1 MNDTISLAEPAS
13 ELNGHVS
20 RPGTHDV
27 ERPNAADDNVTCR
40 LVRSKLDEDVGTSF
54 PTLPSANYQLRGN
67 SRVAS
72 DFEFGPLSPFPSS
85 TVVRIAWAIL
95 LARYTD
101 NDDVVFE
108 TSDSNSS
115 AREKISGDNN
125 ELPVPL
131 WVRVNDEQSID
142 QFMRDFEQHFQ
153 VAIDEKRSEKKEVGN
168 GHKRSSS
175 GLTDGP
181 LNAIFFNEF
190 GSQTKVPRN
199 KRMKHALVLNCNITG
214 GNLHVTA
221 FFDDNV
227 IDRRQTGRMLN
238 QLVHIIRQLLN
249 HAPGQKLKQID
260 MMSPQD
266 KNEIQEWNTVASNA
280 VDACVHHLFEQQA
293 QKSPN
298 ATAVHAHDGDFTYQ
312 ELDDGSSRLAHHLG
326 RLGVGNNAFV
336 AVCFEKSKWA
346 VVAMMAVLKAGAAIV
361 PLDHSHPVLR
371 MKSILETCGANLVL
385 CSLSQRATLE
395 QTESAVLTVDAASLD
410 AIPSAAS
417 ASPEPEP
424 VSSSSAAFV
433 FFTSGST
440 GIPKGI
446 IISHMAY
453 CTSAKSHSKALRLN
467 DGSRVMQFAAYTYDV
482 SVGEIF
488 TTLLCG
494 GCICVP
500 SSHDRVNNL
509 AAAIQQMG
517 VNWMFLTP
525 SVAGLLQPQDVPGLK
540 TLVLGGEPATRQNFM
555 TWANDVYLINSYGP
569 AECSIWTHC
578 NPGVSRDTPTG
589 YIGKSFNGIS
599 WITDAADPNRL
610 APIGAVGEL
619 VIEGPVLATGYLN
632 DRAKTDAA
640 FIEAP
645 AWHPGSSERKAPRL
659 YRTGDLVRYDSHG
672 AIIILGRR
680 DTQVKLRGQRVELGE
695 IEFHI
700 QRSLPTAAEVAV
712 DVIKHSSGNHSV
724 LMAFICE
731 NPKNEIAQ
739 QQGDEILPAP
749 RSLQEVYPEVGLR
762 LSRFLPR
769 HMIPSAFVPVA
780 VMPLTTSGKI
790 NRKRLRDLATGFS
803 LEQLITAHPTKEK
816 TPPSSEMEL
825 KLQALWGEV
834 LDIPTALIGA
844 EDSFLRLGGDSLRA
858 MKLVSAAD
866 EMGIRLSVEDVFK
879 NPELSALAQRIS
891 SVPQSKMEGR
901 IKPFALMKASW
912 AVDDI
917 KQMAA
922 KLCRVDPMLIEDAF
936 PATPLQEGLMA
947 LSTKHLGSYV
957 SQQILKLSANVD
969 IDRFRASW
977 DSVVAQNPILRTRL
991 VHTEVD
997 GTIQIV
1003 LCKVAELQITKA
1015 AELESFLESDRR
1027 TPMDFGDS
1035 LSRYQLVNNESANEH
1050 HFVWTCH
1057 HALYDGWSLPM
1068 VFKHLRD
1075 EYGFG
1080 TSASYQPPQFQ
1091 GFVRYLKQ
1099 IDTAAQQ
1106 EYWRAQF
1113 SGSSPSDLFSL
1124 STAYEPC
1131 ADKTLSLSV
1140 PILRRLRSEAT
1151 MSTLIRGAWALV
1163 ISCYTDSSDVIFGC
1177 VLNGRN
1183 APVVGI
1189 DRMVA
1194 PTVATVPI
1202 RVKVNSADDVS
1213 QYLENLQKH
1222 SNEMIPYEQT
1232 GLQNIRL
1239 ASPEARVAT
1248 DFQTLLVVE
1257 QQQQQQ
1263 QADMDGNDEFLQ
1275 AEDISR
1281 NRLDFTRFPVTLVCS
1296 LGADD
1301 VAFDVKF
1308 DSSLIPAVQMQ
1319 RVMNHFK
1326 HVFEALC
1333 RGDARLNIGD
1343 INRPSPED
1351 LAEVIGWNGTLPD
1364 VVDSCIHD
1372 CIDQRA
1378 TEYPNAVA
1386 VDSWDGQLTYDEL
1399 RLQSSRLA
1407 DYLTSRGVGPGTMMP
1422 LIFEKSVWAVIGMMG
1437 VLRAGA
1443 ACVPL
1448 DPSYP
1453 RARLE
1458 PILARLKTRML
1469 LTSPLH
1475 ASDCTNLPQEVL
1487 VLEKSLLE
1495 QQAPTKTI
1503 ADRAQPSDA
1512 AFVLHTSGSTGM
1524 PKAIVLEHKA
1534 LCTSLHAHGAVECL
1548 GRDSRVVQFAAYTF
1562 DVSISDIFATLMY
1575 GGCICIP
1582 SEFQRLND
1590 LAGFIRSKRVNQ
1602 AGLTPAVANLLDPSE
1617 VPCLEYLKLGG
1628 ESMTQDNVARW
1639 STKVK
1644 LLNSYG
1650 QAECSVK
1657 SAYNAWLGPDSDPS
1671 TIGKPVGGALWI
1683 ARRDDHRQLVPIG
1696 AIGELIVEGHILAR
1710 EYLEDA
1716 QKTEEAFPSSPRW
1729 LQDAKGRRSDRIFKS
1744 GDLAKYNPDGS
1755 IRYIGRKDTQVK
1767 LRGQRLELG
1776 DVEHHLQQCIPASS
1790 LASEE
1795 VQLAV
1800 ELITPLDGEP
1810 MLAAFLSRAD
1820 ELATREPGSSDV
1832 KERDQESQW
1841 LKLQVP
1847 AIKARLL
1854 SLLPSYMI
1862 PSAFV
1867 ALQQMPLST
1876 SGKIDRKKLQKL
1888 AAQMSVAEVLAS
1900 SASSSQQV
1908 RPPETEMQRR
1918 LHALWSKTLNIPPES
1933 FGVEDSLFQL
1943 GGDSITAIK
1952 LVTAARLGG
1961 MLLSVH
1967 DIFKQPRLADMALAA
1982 RAVQESDLAE
1992 ILPFA
1997 LIQGQ
2002 SVLGVEYYL
2011 EEIAALCNVKKSGID
2026 DVYPCTPLQEGLM
2039 ALSLTDH
2046 GAYIAQLVFEMP
2058 ATLDIDRFQRAWEA
2072 VFRHHAIL
2080 RARMVRTNEL
2090 GTVLAVMKQSP
2101 PLVLRNM
2108 ELDAYLQQD
2117 KQVIMDYGDA
2127 LAYCAIISS
2136 QKTGNRF
2143 FVLRIHHVLYDGWS
2157 LPKIFQDVQ
2166 DAYADGIQGSA
2177 VGFNHFIKHLQ
2188 SSERSSSEQFWAE
2201 QVSDSPAQSFPVLPS
2216 VNYRPFASAEFRHY
2230 VPLPNYGS
2238 KSHFTLSTKIFAAW
2252 SLVFGRYSDMNDVI
2266 FGTTFSGRTSS
2277 LAGIERIVGPTLAT
2291 VPFRVSFQ
2299 HDQNVSDLLRAIQRH
2314 SSDVMPHAHIGIQ
2327 NIRALNADGRRACD
2341 FQVLL
2346 NIQSSN
2352 EPGAKTI
2359 LGLRELSADLAN
2371 FHTYAVNLLFNT
2383 YPEGMEIHVQFDP
2396 QVVDSTQIERITK
2409 QVEHVILQLHDE
2421 SGIGKV
2427 GDISLTSP
2435 ADMQH
2440 LEQWNRGLPPAVKA
2454 CVHQLIEERG
2464 RLHPDKEAVVGWDGR
2479 FTYEQLDK
2487 QAHKLAHHLVGL
2499 GIKPDDMVPVCF
2511 EKSVWTIV
2519 AILGVLKAGAAFV
2532 SMDPSHPVNRLEA
2545 IVNDVGA
2552 TIVLSS
2558 DKTRSI
2564 FSESIQAK
2572 IGVVDAKTMAMLP
2585 EADRVLETGVMP
2597 CNAAYVIFTSGSTGN
2612 PKGAIIEHEAYS
2624 SSAVECARELH
2635 IHGESRVLQF
2645 ASYSFDVSIQE
2656 ILATLIVGGCI
2667 CVPDEIDRLND
2678 ISRLINELRV
2688 TWMNPT
2694 PSFARMIS
2702 AESIP
2707 NVETMVLGGEAPRR
2721 DDIDYWAA
2729 RLRLVNAYGLSE
2741 CSVTNVINVGLSV
2754 GAESRNIGRAVAC
2767 ATWVVDADNHERLAP
2782 LGSVGELLIEGHV
2795 LAREYLNNPEKTA
2808 AVFVQAPGWL
2818 RRFRPE
2824 ATRVY
2829 KTGDLVRYTA
2839 DGTIY
2844 YIGRKD
2850 SQVKLHGQRFELG
2863 EIEHHL
2869 RVCLPRT
2876 EVAAEI
2882 ITPVGRSV
2890 PMLVGFV
2897 VVGGEGD
2904 STSPGEQV
2912 AYSAAGRE
2920 RLSLLTTG
2928 LSSRL
2933 AQSLPLYMIPSLFIP
2948 LYGMPLSVAGKTD
2961 RNRLRRIVSEMSVEQ
2976 ISSFAS
2982 ATEGIRQPS
2991 TLAETTV
2998 RDLWAD
3004 NLGLD
3009 PDSIGLDDNY
3019 FQLGGDSISAMLL
3032 VATSQ
3037 AEGVQLTVAT
3047 VFQNPVLSELALCV
3061 QLTDQHQPG
3070 IADMLP
3076 FEAVPNVEDVGALV
3090 DEVVNRYGYSKSAI
3104 EDIYPCTPLQDG
3116 LVAISIKEPGTYL
3129 AQAALSLPD
3138 LLDVDRYREA
3148 WDTAV
3153 RNMPILRTRIVDT
3166 SSGLMQLVLDS
3177 SVEWQVGNS
3186 LQAYLESDREK
3197 AMQLGDPLIRFAI
3210 VNEPDKRYFC
3220 WTAHHALIDGWTAQ
3234 LIQDNV
3240 KRAYIGTGLKPTL
3253 GFNHFIK
3260 HIGQVNSAEA
3270 EEFWKRELAD
3280 SPLPS
3285 FPELPSDNHHPV
3297 TDAGLTHTVK
3307 FSKRADADIP
3317 VSAVIKGAW
3326 ALVLSKYSDSADV
3339 VFGHTTNGRAAP
3351 MLGVD
3356 RLAGPT
3362 IATVPLRVR
3371 FDRGWQVGD
3380 LFREIQRLSV
3390 SAIPFEQTG
3399 LQNIRRMGAG
3409 AHAACQFQNMLV
3421 IQNAVDSGTDAG
3433 SECISC
3439 SDDTDQAV
3447 LQGLEP
3453 VEVVQTRFHAHALVV
3468 ECGMTSDGASIKVEF
3483 DSTVIS
3489 QTQMH
3494 RIVRQFSHV
3503 IKQFSECS
3511 LEASLG
3517 DVEMLS
3523 PEDQLEIS
3531 SWNAEIPETLD
3542 TCFHHLLDGRM
3553 EEYAH
3558 APALVSTTERLSYRE
3573 LAQASNGLAHRLIE
3587 LGVGPEMFVP
3597 LCFEKSVWAVV
3608 AMLAVMKAGAAWVS
3622 LDPSHPQSRHKYILE
3637 TTSARIALSSA
3648 THVAAMRHLGLDV
3661 TVVDADTC
3669 MLLLQDPSPNLSS
3682 PETSVSPSN
3691 AAYAVLTSGSTG
3703 LPKTIVVE
3711 HSALST
3717 VSAALGA
3724 AMLLD
3729 KSSRVLQFAAYTFDI
3744 SLGDIFPTLLRGG
3757 CVCVPTEHERLNGL
3771 ANTIKSLEATHI
3783 QLTPSVAARL
3793 EPVDVGQLRV
3803 MTIGGEAAT
3812 KAVLNQWAE
3821 HTHLIN
3827 MYGPAECTI
3836 WCAGQPNLQRLGDPA
3851 RIGRGVGAVTW
3862 VVDRDDHTKLA
3873 PIGTVGELVIEG
3885 PGVARGYLKDETR
3898 TNASFIN
3905 NPKWTLPLGTIRL
3918 PPRFYKT
3925 GDLVKYM
3932 ADGTLKFIGRKD
3944 TQVKLRGQRIELGEV
3959 EFQLKNCFTSPVDL
3973 AVEVVTPA
3981 DSRDSALLA
3990 AFIVMGDKDRAAAD
4004 ANAGADAEII
4014 ANSEVSRNKL
4024 KETVG
4029 EIEAK
4034 LLDVLPGYM
4043 IPSAYIPVTRLPL
4056 STSAKLDRKY
4066 LRDSASKLNKE
4077 QLFAFMATGN
4087 ERVAPSTEAE
4097 VQLQK
4102 LWHKVLGVDMDKI
4115 GAGDSFFRLGGDS
4128 LDAMRLSSLAQT
4140 SGFQLT
4146 VGNIIKYPVLAVLAE
4161 RMGAVGPDA
4170 ADEMEPFSL
4179 LSESQGLDMIMK
4191 DAVEQCG
4198 VDRNEIEDV
4207 YPCTPLQVEFF
4218 KNSLAHPGYFSIQFV
4233 YSLPDDMDLERL
4245 SRAWNI
4251 VAASHAIFRTQVI
4264 VSSSCFFQVV
4274 TKSPGPCTDAQN
4286 LESYLSQDAKKP
4298 LGLGQQLTRS
4308 AIVSRDASGK
4318 RYWVWTTHHA
4328 TYDGWSRQLL
4338 LSELQRAYRDTTPS
4352 VGRVQFNKYVRYV
4365 TQGDCSDADSF
4376 WHTQLAGS
4384 ASKPFGRW
4392 PASYQPAANSTL
4404 RHNII
4409 VNAEKTS
4416 LDFTVATILQAAWAV
4431 TVANYTHS
4439 NEVTLKLTLTGRNAP
4454 IAGIEQMMAP
4464 TATMVPH
4471 RLRVG
4476 EAQHTRSFLRDTQNW
4491 WAEVSQFEHLGWDR
4505 IRGLSSDAATA
4516 CDAAMPMVIHP
4527 QASSNSNLAG
4537 LQFHSARLFRPAP
4550 CQFLMDCYL
4559 DDAGVAVSVYFD
4571 DAVFGAGDMQQLLAQ
4586 FDSVFHQMCR
4596 AGPEHRLQDIVVG
4609 EL

>member
-1 MNDTISLAEPAS
+1 MGDAISPPESAL
-13 ELNGHVS
+13 ELNGGVS

-27 ERPNAADDNVTCR
+27 ERVNAVEDNVTCK
-40 LVRSKLDEDVGTSF
+40 LVRIKLNEDIGTPF
-54 PTLPSANYQLRGN
+54 PTLPSANYQIRG
-67 SRVAS
+67 SSCVAS
-72 DFEFGPLSPFPSS
+72 DFKFGTSSPSPSS
-85 TVVRIAWAIL
+85 NVVRIAWAIL

-101 NDDVVFE
+101 HDDVVFE
-108 TSDSNSS
+108 TSDSESS
-115 AREKISGDNN
+115 AREKIIGNHD
-125 ELPVPL
+125 ELLVPL
-131 WVRVNDEQSID
+131 WVRVDHESPID
-142 QFMRDFEQHFQ
+142 QFIRDFEQHFQ
-153 VAIDEKRSEKKEVGN
+153 SAIDEKRSEKNKLVN
-168 GHKRSSS
+168 GHANSSS
-175 GLTDGP
+175 GVTNGP

-199 KRMKHALVLNCNITG
+199 KRTKHALVLNCSTNG
-214 GNLHVTA
+214 DCLHVTA
-221 FFDDNV
+221 LFDDNV
-227 IDRRQTGRMLN
+227 IDRRQMGRMLS
-238 QLVHIIRQLLN
+238 QLFHIIRQLLS
-249 HAPGQKLKQID
+249 HAPEQKLKEID
-260 MMSPQD
+260 MTSPQD
-266 KNEIQEWNTVASNA
+266 KNEIQEWNNVASNA

-298 ATAVHAHDGDFTYQ
+298 ATAVHAHDGDFTYR
-312 ELDDGSSRLAHHLG
+312 ELDESSSRLAHHLG
-326 RLGVGNNAFV
+326 NIGVGNNAFV

-371 MKSILETCGANLVL
+371 ITSILESSGANLVL
-385 CSLSQRATLE
+385 CPPSQIATVE
-395 QTESAVLTVDAASLD
+395 QTGSTVLAVDAASLD
-410 AIPSAAS
+410 AIPLAAS
-417 ASPEPEP
+417 TSREP

-446 IISHMAY
+446 IITHTAY

-467 DGSRVMQFAAYTYDV
+467 EASRVMQFAAYTYDV

-525 SVAGLLQPQDVPGLK
+525 SVAGLLQPQDVPSLK

-578 NPGVSRDTPTG
+578 NPGVSRDTPIG

-599 WITDAADPNRL
+599 WITDAADPSRL
-610 APIGAVGEL
+610 APIGTVGEL
-619 VIEGPVLATGYLN
+619 LIEGPVLARGYMN
-632 DRAKTDAA
+632 DRAKTEAA

-645 AWHPGSSERKAPRL
+645 AWYPGNSESKAPRL
-659 YRTGDLVRYDSHG
+659 YRTGDLVRYDSDG

-700 QRSLPTAAEVAV
+700 QRSLSKAAEVAV
-712 DVIKHSSGNHSV
+712 DVIKHSSGNRSV

-731 NPKNEIAQ
+731 NLKNGTAQ
-739 QQGDEILPAP
+739 QQDDENLPAP
-749 RSLQEVYPEVGLR
+749 RSLQEVYPEVGLH
-762 LSRFLPR
+762 LSRLLPR
-769 HMIPSAFVPVA
+769 HMIPSVFVPVA
-780 VMPLTTSGKI
+780 AMPLTTSGKI
-790 NRKRLRDLATGFS
+790 NRKKLRDLATRFS
-803 LEQLITAHPTKEK
+803 LEQLISADSTKGK

-825 KLQALWGEV
+825 RLQGLWGEV
-834 LDIPTALIGA
+834 LDIPKPLIGA
-844 EDSFLRLGGDSLRA
+844 EDSFFRLGGDSLRA

-879 NPELSALAQRIS
+879 TPELSALAQKVS
-891 SVPQSKMEGR
+891 SVLRSKMEGR

-922 KLCRVDPMLIEDAF
+922 KLCNVDPTLIEDAF

-957 SQQILKLSANVD
+957 SQQILKLGTNVD
-969 IDRFRASW
+969 INRFRTSW

-991 VHTEVD
+991 IHTEID
-997 GTIQIV
+997 GTIQVV
-1003 LCKVAELQITKA
+1003 LCKVAELQITN

-1027 TPMDFGDS
+1027 TSMDFGDG
-1035 LSRYQLVNNESANEH
+1035 LNRYRLVHNESANDY

-1075 EYGFG
+1075 EYEFG
-1080 TSASYQPPQFQ
+1080 TSASYQTPQFQ
-1091 GFVRYLKQ
+1091 VFVRYLKQ

-1124 STAYEPC
+1124 SAAYEPC
-1131 ADKTLSLSV
+1131 ANKTLSIVV
-1140 PILRRLRSEAT
+1140 PILRRLRSETT

-1189 DRMVA
+1189 DRIVA

-1202 RVKVNSADDVS
+1202 RVKLNSADDIS
-1213 QYLENLQKH
+1213 KYLENLQKH

-1232 GLQNIRL
+1232 GLQNINL
-1239 ASPEARVAT
+1239 ASPEARGAT

-1257 QQQQQQ
+1257 QQQVGMNEKDQS
-1263 QADMDGNDEFLQ
+1263 LQ
-1275 AEDISR
+1275 VEDISR
-1281 NRLDFTRFPVTLVCS
+1281 NRLDFTRFPVTLVCN
-1296 LGADD
+1296 LGTDD

-1308 DSSLIPAVQMQ
+1308 DSNLIPAVQMQ
-1319 RVMNHFK
+1319 RMMNHFK
-1326 HVFEALC
+1326 NVFEALC
-1333 RGDARLNIGD
+1333 RGDARLNIED

-1351 LAEVIGWNGTLPD
+1351 LAEIIGWNGTLPD

-1372 CIDQRA
+1372 CIGQRA
-1378 TEYPNAVA
+1378 AEYPNDVA

-1399 RLQSSRLA
+1399 MLQSSKLA
-1407 DYLTSRGVGPGTMMP
+1407 NYLTSRGVGPSTMIP

-1458 PILARLKTRML
+1458 AILARLKAQIL

-1475 ASDCTNLPQEVL
+1475 APDCKDLPQEVI

-1495 QQAPTKTI
+1495 QTPPKSITVSV
-1503 ADRAQPSDA
+1503 RSGDA
-1512 AFVLHTSGSTGM
+1512 AFVLHTSGSTGV

-1534 LCTSLHAHGAVECL
+1534 LCTSLYAHGAVECL
-1548 GRDSRVVQFAAYTF
+1548 GPDSRVVQFAAYTF

-1582 SEFQRLND
+1582 SEMQRLND

-1628 ESMTQDNVARW
+1628 EPMTQDNIARW

-1657 SAYNAWLGPDSDPS
+1657 SAYNAWLGPDSDPL

-1696 AIGELIVEGHILAR
+1696 AIGELIVEGDILAR
-1710 EYLEDA
+1710 EYLEDV
-1716 QKTEEAFPSSPRW
+1716 QKTEEAFPSSPKW
-1729 LQDAKGRRSDRIFKS
+1729 LQNAPGRRSDRIFKS

-1755 IRYIGRKDTQVK
+1755 IKYIGRKDTQVK

-1776 DVEHHLQQCIPASS
+1776 DVEHHLQQCIPS
-1790 LASEE
+1790 LMSEE

-1810 MLAAFLSRAD
+1810 MLAAFLSQIDGVAPRD
-1820 ELATREPGSSDV
+1820 KGLSDIN
-1832 KERDQESQW
+1832 ERDQGSKW

-1847 AIKARLL
+1847 AIKAMLS

-1867 ALQQMPLST
+1867 SLQQMPLST

-1888 AAQMSVAEVLAS
+1888 ASHMSVAEVLATS
-1900 SASSSQQV
+1900 VSSSQQV

-1952 LVTAARLGG
+1952 LVTAARLAGI
-1961 MLLSVH
+1961 LLSVH
-1967 DIFKQPRLADMALAA
+1967 DIFKQPQLSDMALAA
-1982 RAVQESDLAE
+1982 RGIQESDLAE
-1992 ILPFA
+1992 IPPFA
-1997 LIQGQ
+1997 LIEGQ
-2002 SVLGVEYYL
+2002 SVLGVDHYL
-2011 EEIAALCNVKKSGID
+2011 EEIAALCSVKKGGID

-2072 VFRHHAIL
+2072 VFKHHAIL
-2080 RARMVRTNEL
+2080 RSRMVRTNEL

-2101 PLVLRNM
+2101 TFVLQNM

-2117 KQVIMDYGDA
+2117 KQVVMDYGDA

-2136 QKTGNRF
+2136 QKTGDRY

-2166 DAYADGIQGSA
+2166 DAYADGIRESA
-2177 VGFNHFIKHLQ
+2177 VGFSRFIKHLQ
-2188 SSERSSSEQFWAE
+2188 NSERASSEQFWTE
-2201 QVSDSPAQSFPVLPS
+2201 QVSDSPAQSFPALPS
-2216 VNYRPFASAEFRHY
+2216 VNYRPFASAEFRHSF
-2230 VPLPNYGS
+2230 PLS
-2238 KSHFTLSTKIFAAW
+2238 THVSRSHFTLSTKIFAAW
-2252 SLVFGRYSDMNDVI
+2252 SLVFGRYSDMNDVV

-2299 HDQNVSDLLRAIQRH
+2299 QDQNVSDLLRAIQRH

-2327 NIRALNADGRRACD
+2327 NIRALNADGRRACE

-2352 EPGAKTI
+2352 ERGVKTI
-2359 LGLRELSADLAN
+2359 LGLRELSGDLAN
-2371 FHTYAVNLLFNT
+2371 FHTYAVNFLFNI

-2421 SGIGKV
+2421 SNIEKV
-2427 GDISLTSP
+2427 GDISLISP

-2440 LEQWNRGLPPAVKA
+2440 LEQWNRGLPPAVKS
-2454 CVHQLIEERG
+2454 CVHHLIEERV
-2464 RLHPDKEAVVGWDGR
+2464 RMHLDKEAVVGWDGQ

-2511 EKSVWTIV
+2511 EKSIWTIV

-2532 SMDPSHPVNRLEA
+2532 SMDPSHPVNRLET
-2545 IVNDVGA
+2545 IINDVGA
-2552 TIVLSS
+2552 KTVLSS
-2558 DKTRSI
+2558 EKTRSI
-2564 FSESIQAK
+2564 FSESIQDK
-2572 IGVVDAKTMAMLP
+2572 IGIVDAKTIAIFP
-2585 EADRVLETGVMP
+2585 EADDVLETGVMP

-2635 IHGESRVLQF
+2635 IHSESRVLQF

-2667 CVPDEIDRLND
+2667 CVPDEIDRLNG
-2678 ISRLINELRV
+2678 ISRLISEMRV

-2694 PSFARMIS
+2694 PSFARMIT

-2729 RLRLVNAYGLSE
+2729 KLRLVNAYGLSE

-2754 GAESRNIGRAVAC
+2754 GAESRNIGRAVAG

-2795 LAREYLNNPEKTA
+2795 LARKYLNNPEKTA
-2808 AVFVQAPGWL
+2808 AVFIQAPGWL

-2824 ATRVY
+2824 STRVY
-2829 KTGDLVRYTA
+2829 KTGDLVRYCA

-2869 RVCLPRT
+2869 RVSLPST

-2882 ITPVGRSV
+2882 ITPVGRSI
-2890 PMLVGFV
+2890 PMLVGFL
-2897 VVGGEGD
+2897 VVGGKGD
-2904 STSPGEQV
+2904 SAIPTEQV

-2920 RLSLLTTG
+2920 ALSLLTTG

-2948 LYGMPLSVAGKTD
+2948 LYYMPLSVAGKTD
-2961 RNRLRRIVSEMSVEQ
+2961 RNRLRGIVSEMTVEQ
-2976 ISSFAS
+2976 ISSFTS
-2982 ATEGIRQPS
+2982 VTEGIRQPS
-2991 TLAETTV
+2991 TLAEITV

-3037 AEGVQLTVAT
+3037 ADGVQLTVAT

-3061 QLTDQHQPG
+3061 QLTDQPD
-3070 IADMLP
+3070 IADILP
-3076 FEAVPNVEDVGALV
+3076 FETVPDVEGVGTLV
-3090 DEVVNRYGYSKSAI
+3090 EEVVNRYGYSKSAI

-3138 LLDVDRYREA
+3138 LLDVDRYRSA
-3148 WDTAV
+3148 WDAAV
-3153 RNMPILRTRIVDT
+3153 QNMPILRTRIVDT
-3166 SSGLMQLVLDS
+3166 SSGLMQLILDS
-3177 SVEWQVGNS
+3177 SIEWQVGNS
-3186 LQAYLESDREK
+3186 LQAYLKSDREK
-3197 AMQLGDPLIRFAI
+3197 AMELGDPLIRFAI
-3210 VNEPDKRYFC
+3210 INEPDRRYFS

-3240 KRAYIGTGLKPTL
+3240 KRAYLDMDLKTTL

-3260 HIGQVNSAEA
+3260 HIGQVNLAEA
-3270 EEFWKRELAD
+3270 EGFWKTELAD

-3285 FPELPSDNHHPV
+3285 FPELPSDNYHPI
-3297 TDAGLTHTVK
+3297 TGAGLMHRVM
-3307 FSKRADADIP
+3307 FSKKMDAEIP
-3317 VSAVIKGAW
+3317 VSAIIKGAW

-3351 MLGVD
+3351 MLGID

-3362 IATVPLRVR
+3362 IATLPFRVR
-3371 FDRGWQVGD
+3371 LDRNWQVGD
-3380 LFREIQRLSV
+3380 FLKEIQRLSV

-3409 AHAACQFQNMLV
+3409 AHAACQFQNMLL
-3421 IQNAVDSGTDAG
+3421 IQNTVDSETDTG
-3433 SECISC
+3433 SECIAC
-3439 SDDTDQAV
+3439 DDKDQV
-3447 LQGLEP
+3447 VFQGLEP
-3453 VEVVQTRFHAHALVV
+3453 VEVVQTKFHAHALVV
-3468 ECGMTSDGASIKVEF
+3468 ECGLTSDGASIKVEF
-3483 DSTVIS
+3483 DSTVID
-3489 QTQMH
+3489 QTQMY
-3494 RIVRQFSHV
+3494 RIVKQFSNV
-3503 IKQFSECS
+3503 IKQLSECS

-3517 DVEMLS
+3517 DIEMTS
-3523 PEDQLEIS
+3523 PEDELEIS
-3531 SWNAEIPETLD
+3531 NWNAEIPQTLN
-3542 TCFHHLLDGRM
+3542 TCFHHLLDSRI
-3553 EEYAH
+3553 EEYAD
-3558 APALVSTTERLSYRE
+3558 APAVVSTTEQLSYRV
-3573 LAQASNGLAHRLIE
+3573 LAQASNKLAHRLIE
-3587 LGVGPEMFVP
+3587 LGVGPETFVP

-3608 AMLAVMKAGAAWVS
+3608 AMLAVMKAGAAFVC
-3622 LDPSHPQSRHKYILE
+3622 LDPSHPQSRHKYVLE
-3637 TTSARIALSSA
+3637 TTSARIVLSSA
-3648 THVAAMRHLGLDV
+3648 AQVSPMRHLGLDV
-3661 TVVDADTC
+3661 TVVDEN
-3669 MLLLQDPSPNLSS
+3669 LLLQDPSPNLSS
-3682 PETSVSPSN
+3682 PETNVSPSN
-3691 AAYAVLTSGSTG
+3691 AAYAVFTSGSTG
-3703 LPKTIVVE
+3703 VPKAIVVE

-3717 VSAALGA
+3717 SSTALGA
-3724 AMLLD
+3724 AMLVD

-3744 SLGDIFPTLLRGG
+3744 SLGDIFPTLLNGG
-3757 CVCVPTEHERLNGL
+3757 CVCVPTEDERLNNL
-3771 ANTIKSLEATHI
+3771 ANAIKSLEANHI

-3812 KAVLNQWAE
+3812 KAVLNKWAE

-3836 WCAGQPNLQRLGDPA
+3836 WCAGQPNLQRLGDPTK
-3851 RIGRGVGAVTW
+3851 IGRGVGAVTW
-3862 VVDRDDHTKLA
+3862 VVDRDDHNKLA

-3885 PGVARGYLKDETR
+3885 PGVARGYLNDATKTD
-3898 TNASFIN
+3898 ASFIN
-3905 NPKWTLPLGTIRL
+3905 NPKWTSPSGTIRL

-3932 ADGTLKFIGRKD
+3932 ADGTLKFISRKD

-3959 EFQLKNCFTSPVDL
+3959 EFQLKNCFTGPVDL

-3981 DSRDSALLA
+3981 DSKDSSLLA
-3990 AFIVMGDKDRAAAD
+3990 AFIVIKDEYSAAAD
-4004 ANAGADAEII
+4004 ADII
-4014 ANSEVSRNKL
+4014 ANSQVSRNKL
-4024 KETVG
+4024 KEAVV
-4029 EIEAK
+4029 ELEAK

-4066 LRDSASKLNKE
+4066 LRDSTSKLNKE
-4077 QLFAFMATGN
+4077 QLFAFMAT
-4087 ERVAPSTEAE
+4087 EKEKVAPSTEAE

-4102 LWHKVLGVDMDKI
+4102 LWHKVLGIDMDKI
-4115 GAGDSFFRLGGDS
+4115 GAEDSFFRLGGDS
-4128 LDAMRLSSLAQT
+4128 LDAMRLSNLAQT

-4161 RMGAVGPDA
+4161 RLGAVAQDA
-4170 ADEMEPFSL
+4170 ADEIEPFSL
-4179 LSESQGLDMIMK
+4179 LRESQSLDMIIE

-4218 KNSLAHPGYFSIQFV
+4218 KNSLAHPGYFSIQFI
-4233 YSLPDDMDLERL
+4233 YSLSDDVDLERL
-4245 SRAWNI
+4245 SRAWNM
-4251 VAASHAIFRTQVI
+4251 VAASHAIFRTQI
-4264 VSSSCFFQVV
+4264 IMSSSCFFQVV
-4274 TKSPGPCTDAQN
+4274 MKSPGQCTDAQN
-4286 LESYLSQDAKKP
+4286 LESYLSQDMKKP
-4298 LGLGQQLTRS
+4298 LGLGQPLTRS
-4308 AIVSRDASGK
+4308 AIVSEDASGK

-4352 VGRVQFNKYVRYV
+4352 VARVKFNNYVRYV
-4365 TQGDCSDADSF
+4365 TQGDCSDADNF
-4376 WHTQLAGS
+4376 WHAQLADS
-4384 ASKPFGRW
+4384 ASKPFGSW
-4392 PASYQPAANSTL
+4392 PASYQPATNSTL
-4404 RHNII
+4404 RHDII
-4409 VNAEKTS
+4409 INAEKTS
-4416 LDFTVATILQAAWAV
+4416 LDVTVATILQAAWAM
-4431 TVANYTHS
+4431 TAANFIHS

-4454 IAGIEQMMAP
+4454 IPGIEQMMAP

-4471 RLRVG
+4471 RLRVN
-4476 EAQHTRSFLRDTQNW
+4476 EKQHTHSFLRDIQNW
-4491 WAEVSQFEHLGWDR
+4491 WAEVSQFEHLGWHR

-4527 QASSNSNLAG
+4527 QASSNLTE

-4559 DDAGVAVSVYFD
+4559 NEAGVAVSVYFD
-4571 DAVFGAGDMQQLLAQ
+4571 DVVFGAGMQQLLGQ